1 MKKEKALDLP
11 WGIMSGVSA
20 MIVFFGV
27 IAFILIYVISS
38 GIAQQ
43 TSETVSAFETWYQ
56 TLIFVVVIIAAVAAV
71 ASLVMYVI
79 RERTYKS
86 AAGSADGETAKEER
100 GA

>member
-56 TLIFVVVIIAAVAAV
+56 TLIFVVVIIAAVAAGGGP
-71 ASLVMYVI
+71 
-79 RERTYKS
+79 
-86 AAGSADGETAKEER
+86 AAVRVRARRSR
-100 GA
+100 